1 MSMRTKWSIYLLLI
15 FNFLLLTVF
24 VGSDFYS
31 LYTDHFY
38 ITKKENFITLL
49 LFLPYLVYL
58 VVIGIKVQ
66 QEEATDPAMRNLE
79 YLVYLSLIGGIWQVW
94 QVFSSWS
101 EFSTLQNQ
109 YLLPEHFYLIGL
121 SLLITFA
128 LFYVFSLYLFS
139 VRKRVIGPYHRREW
153 EENFDAWEE
162 FRLGQE
168 TEVPVE
174 KAD

>member
-1 MSMRTKWSIYLLLI
+1 MSMRSKWSIYLLLF

-66 QEEATDPAMRNLE
+66 QEESTDPAMRNLE
-79 YLVYLSLIGGIWQVW
+79 YLVYLSLIGGLWQVW

-109 YLLPEHFYLIGL
+109 YLLPEHFYVIGL
-121 SLLITFA
+121 GLLIVFA

-139 VRKRVIGPYHRREW
+139 VRKRAIGPYHRREW

-168 TEVPVE
+168 AEVPVE
-174 KAD
+174 NAD